1 VKKKADVSS
10 LLVFT
15 DGLANYGLTSAADIN
30 RALVDPTFAE
40 LHYGPKKQGIPN
52 SFNIAQPQYQ
62 QNRNILPQQVPA
74 QFQIPQQAPPAY
86 QNIANM
92 PPAYQNIQP
101 QYQQNVI
108 PPQYQQ
114 MQVPQQAP
122 PQYQQMQNM
131 QVPQAPPQY
140 QQMQNLPINAA
151 PNILLNA
158 TSAPPVI
165 MPNALPCTIHTFGY
179 GSDHDPTL
187 LKAIAEKGNGVYFY
201 VEKPEEIPEAFADC
215 LGGLLSTVAQNIIIK
230 VEVDTGVVIKQLL
243 TKYTT
248 KEVMPGA
255 IYEISLADL
264 QSQEHRD
271 ILIMFQIPAVPQ
283 AFDEFPVAK
292 VSISYL
298 NVITKQQI
306 DVANVFTLKINRPL
320 KTDPDMPVNFN
331 LDKQYNRIIAAEAM
345 TNADAFANKNKLNEA
360 REILTKAKNRIK
372 ESVSSTDEFCKGLV
386 VDLDRCAQGLASR
399 EVYQQQG
406 QQQLM
411 NNSVAH
417 FQQRSTNVG
426 WESQQTYKT
435 DARNQ
440 MQNFFK

>member
-1 VKKKADVSS
+1 
-10 LLVFT
+10 
-15 DGLANYGLTSAADIN
+15 LTSAADIN
-30 RALVDPTFAE
+30 RALVDPAFAD
-40 LHYGPKKQGIPN
+40 LHYGSKKPIQGFSN
-52 SFNIAQPQYQ
+52 TFNAVPAQYQ
-62 QNRNILPQQVPA
+62 QTRNILPQQVPP

-92 PPAYQNIQP
+92 PPTYQNAIP
-101 QYQQNVI
+101 NALNVI

-114 MQVPQQAP
+114 MQNILPQ
-122 PQYQQMQNM
+122 
-131 QVPQAPPQY
+131 QAPPQY
-140 QQMQNLPINAA
+140 QQMQNLPINTA

-158 TSAPPVI
+158 NNVAPPVI
-165 MPNALPCTIHTFGY
+165 MPKALPCTLHTFGY

-215 LGGLLSTVAQNIIIK
+215 LGGLLSTVAQNIVIK
-230 VEVDTGVVIKQLL
+230 IEVDTGVVIKQLL

-255 IYEISLADL
+255 IYEINLPDL

-271 ILIMFQIPAVPQ
+271 ILIMFQIPAIPQ

-298 NVITKQQI
+298 NVITKKQI
-306 DVANVFTLKINRPL
+306 DVANAFTLKISRPL
-320 KTDPDMPVNFN
+320 KTDPNMPVNFN

-372 ESVSSTDEFCKGLV
+372 ESVSATDEFCKGLV

-426 WESQQTYKT
+426 WTSQQTYQT